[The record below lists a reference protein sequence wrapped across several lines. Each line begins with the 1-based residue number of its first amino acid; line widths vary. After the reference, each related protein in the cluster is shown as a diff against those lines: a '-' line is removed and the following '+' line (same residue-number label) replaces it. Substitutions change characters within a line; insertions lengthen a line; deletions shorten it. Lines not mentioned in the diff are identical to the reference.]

1 MKHTFFKLAVSG
13 LILAATTFAQSA
25 NEIAKKVHDL
35 PTGKTSSGTIS
46 VTLIDKNGKT
56 RNREIASYTM
66 KDGTTDKTV
75 LVFKTP
81 RDVAG
86 ISYLTYDYPD
96 KADGSSSE
104 DYTAFEE
111 KAAKRSAKVVEYLLW
126 ELM

>member
-1 MKHTFFKLAVSG
+1 MKNLFIKVLGTSL
-13 LILAATTFAQSA
+13 LYAATTFAQSA

-96 KADGSSSE
+96 KADGSTVDSDS
-104 DYTAFEE
+104 
-111 KAAKRSAKVVEYLLW
+111 W
-126 ELM
+126 I